1 MEILLV
7 PNEVLRLK
15 AQKLTKI
22 TKEDI
27 NIAHQM
33 MNTMI
38 KAPGVGLAANQVG
51 ILKQIVTINFEDK
64 ENNKKANYILFNP
77 SIIEYSE
84 EKTIMEEGCLSL
96 PEQYADVE
104 RPKQIII
111 EYIDE
116 NEKLIKKEIDGY
128 EARILQHEID
138 HLSGKLFVDYLSSLK
153 RNILIKK
160 VKKLQNTKKGRIP
173 SFVNAESQELS
184 KKLYNKFISYLAD
197 KGLKVQSGEFG
208 SNMDV
213 KLVNNGPV
221 TFVLDSED

>member
-7 PNEVLRLK
+7 PHPVLRQKANKLK
-15 AQKLTKI
+15 SI
-22 TKEDI
+22 SKEDI
-27 NIAHQM
+27 KIANQM
-33 MNTMI
+33 MEVML
-38 KAPGVGLAANQVG
+38 KAPGVGLAANQIG

-77 SIIEYSE
+77 SIIEYSV

-96 PEQYADVE
+96 PEQFADIE

-160 VKKLQNTKKGRIP
+160 VKKLQNIKKR
-173 SFVNAESQELS
+173 
-184 KKLYNKFISYLAD
+184 
-197 KGLKVQSGEFG
+197 
-208 SNMDV
+208 
-213 KLVNNGPV
+213 
-221 TFVLDSED
+221 

>member
-7 PNEVLRLK
+7 PNEVLRIK

-22 TKEDI
+22 TKADI
-27 NIAHQM
+27 NIANQM
-33 MNTMI
+33 MDIMI

-51 ILKQIVTINFEDK
+51 ILKQIITINFEDK
-64 ENNKKANYILFNP
+64 ENDKKANYILFNP
-77 SIIEYSE
+77 SIIEYSP
-84 EKTIMEEGCLSL
+84 EKITMEEGCLSL
-96 PEQYADVE
+96 PEQYADIE
-104 RPKQIII
+104 RPKHIII

-160 VKKLQNTKKGRIP
+160 VKKLQNTKNR
-173 SFVNAESQELS
+173 
-184 KKLYNKFISYLAD
+184 
-197 KGLKVQSGEFG
+197 
-208 SNMDV
+208 
-213 KLVNNGPV
+213 
-221 TFVLDSED
+221 

>member
-7 PNEVLRLK
+7 PNEILRQKSKRLK
-15 AQKLTKI
+15 KI

-27 NIAHQM
+27 KIANQM
-33 MNTMI
+33 MEIMI

-51 ILKQIVTINFEDK
+51 ILKQIVTINYEDK
-64 ENNKKANYILFNP
+64 ESDKRANYILFNP
-77 SIIEYSE
+77 LITEYSE
-84 EKTIMEEGCLSL
+84 EKVIMEEGCLSL

-104 RPKQIII
+104 RSKQIIL

-116 NEKLIKKEIDGY
+116 NEKIIKKEIDGY

-160 VKKLQNTKKGRIP
+160 VKKLQNFKNR
-173 SFVNAESQELS
+173 
-184 KKLYNKFISYLAD
+184 
-197 KGLKVQSGEFG
+197 
-208 SNMDV
+208 
-213 KLVNNGPV
+213 
-221 TFVLDSED
+221 